1 MLTKIQDKSPKGEQ
15 RFSRDQDTWHQ
26 RSTREHMSIEELRL
40 KYCREDWGRTSRE
53 PPRASNGTA
62 AWRAAASTPS
72 SRLASMRTV
81 R

>member
-15 RFSRDQDTWHQ
+15 RFNRDQDTWHQ

-40 KYCREDWGRTSRE
+40 KDYREDWGRTSRE
-53 PPRASNGTA
+53 PPSTSNGTSS
-62 AWRAAASTPS
+62 WRAAASTPS
-72 SRLASMRTV
+72 SRLASMKAV